1 MRGLRHAVA
10 VLIAA
15 SSLAPLSAQTP
26 TGTVRGRVTDATS
39 QPLGGVTLSIGTRAA
54 LSQTDGRYVI
64 TNVPAGSDS
73 LHARLIG
80 YAPAGQSVTVAGGE
94 TVTADVTMSAQ
105 AVRLSE
111 IVVVGYGTK
120 RAGELTGSQAQV
132 GSADFNPGN
141 ISSPQQL
148 IANKIPGVQVVENNQ
163 PGGGM
168 SIRIRGH

>member
-1 MRGLRHAVA
+1 MRGLRHVVA

-73 LHARLIG
+73 PHARLIG
-80 YAPAGQSVTVAGGE
+80 YAPAGQSGTVAGGE
-94 TVTADVTMSAQ
+94 TVTAPVTMSAQ
-105 AVRLSE
+105 AGRPAGVGGVR
-111 IVVVGYGTK
+111 YGTQ
-120 RAGELTGSQAQV
+120 T
-132 GSADFNPGN
+132 
-141 ISSPQQL
+141 
-148 IANKIPGVQVVENNQ
+148 
-163 PGGGM
+163 GGGVT
-168 SIRIRGH
+168 GTQ